1 MLAGPFLP
9 DFLPFPLSVS
19 WSSTHNCSINISHI
33 FYFRELLFPAQV
45 IKTFLCRCSTFHLH
59 NQYRSICSSLVY
71 NKDNPKVFCG
81 ARQFLQDVARM
92 FSVGW
97 KIGISSPSS
106 KMPCCVLLY
115 SLLWLPYTPLPQS
128 QSKNHATL
136 SGLEYLALFPSQN
149 QPNCYKI
156 HYKRPKVEL

>member
-1 MLAGPFLP
+1 M
-9 DFLPFPLSVS
+9 
-19 WSSTHNCSINISHI
+19 
-33 FYFRELLFPAQV
+33 
-45 IKTFLCRCSTFHLH
+45 
-59 NQYRSICSSLVY
+59 Y

-92 FSVGW
+92 FSVGL
-97 KIGISSPSS
+97 KIGISSLTSR
-106 KMPCCVLLY
+106 MPCSVLLY
-115 SLLWLPYTPLPQS
+115 SLLWLPYIPLPQS

-156 HYKRPKVEL
+156 HNKRPKVEISVFPSDPKRFITGPKYDHCLALSLAHFLFVKSAKAQELSKLLHVFFDINQTKMIFDQDFDAS